1 MFILLLLF
9 WLMLIGT
16 TVETLIFGIIISAV
30 VYFLMYKLFGITP
43 KKELR
48 HICLLWYAPAFAVL
62 MLWEV
67 IKANLAVIGTVF
79 RSRQPSVIVKKTFGL
94 KTEFARAVL
103 ANSITLTPGT
113 ITVDV
118 SGNDFIV
125 HGLNASFINGL
136 DDWSVLRLLLKIER
150 KLGYDS

>member
-67 IKANLAVIGTVF
+67 IKANLAVIKTVF
-79 RSRQPSVIVKKTFGL
+79 RGRQPSVIVKKTFGL

-125 HGLNASFINGL
+125 HGLNASFVNGL